1 MERDAEIEAG
11 KENKLQPRKREG
23 KNKNTPVGKTLST
36 KSVQSGS
43 EGSETSVVE
52 GDMLG

>member
-11 KENKLQPRKREG
+11 KENKSKPRKWEG
-23 KNKNTPVGKTLST
+23 KNKNTPIGKALST
-36 KSVQSGS
+36 KNVQSGP
-43 EGSETSVVE
+43 EGRETSIVE